1 MSVFADGLM
10 RKAHTQMKDNFK
22 QTGLYETYS
31 QHLSSHWDITPI
43 EKIEESFLSLLIPF
57 LSLTYIIRYFYHVY
71 FVMNL
76 KFYRQAILIK
86 ALIFS

>member
-1 MSVFADGLM
+1 MGRTSSKQNSA
-10 RKAHTQMKDNFK
+10 REKDNVNAN
-22 QTGLYETYS
+22 
-31 QHLSSHWDITPI
+31 
-43 EKIEESFLSLLIPF
+43 LLHF
-57 LSLTYIIRYFYHVY
+57 WLTYNIRYFYHVY